1 DFAKRYYFAVNLRQ
15 DEYSAFADKAELF
28 WGASLGWEIAKEK
41 FWESA
46 GLDKV
51 FSSFKLRGSYGK
63 VGNTAGIG
71 DYAIFSTYGSG
82 LYGGLPTLAF
92 NQAGNPD
99 LQWETSTKTD
109 IGMNFGLFNE
119 RLLVDFAWYNNDISD
134 LILNVP
140 QAPSTGLPNA
150 VPTNIGTMFNKGVE
164 LAIGGTPVRTK
175 DFTWNSQFNITFN
188 KNEVTSLAPGLNEIL
203 TATSLETA
211 NRTAVGYPV
220 GYLWVVRTAGVDPQS
235 GRRIFVNRDGTRV
248 LYSHVPTTGQ
258 FNWQLEDGQRYNNPN
273 GTPRAITA
281 AFDAVMYANPHPKQ
295 FGGWE
300 NTFTYKGFD
309 LNVMLTYQLGYSV
322 YYGSNAGLHDQRFW
336 NNHVDMLT
344 AWRKPGDVTDIPRP
358 VYLDNVSNG
367 SAIPISYN
375 VYKADFVKVRNA
387 GIGYSIPAS
396 ILSKAKISSARI
408 SVTGQ
413 NLAIFTDY
421 PGPDPE
427 VSSNGNSNGAPGID
441 RNTVANARQ
450 ILIGLNI
457 GF

>member
-1 DFAKRYYFAVNLRQ
+1 
-15 DEYSAFADKAELF
+15 
-28 WGASLGWEIAKEK
+28 
-41 FWESA
+41 
-46 GLDKV
+46 
-51 FSSFKLRGSYGK
+51 
-63 VGNTAGIG
+63 
-71 DYAIFSTYGSG
+71 
-82 LYGGLPTLAF
+82 
-92 NQAGNPD
+92 
-99 LQWETSTKTD
+99 
-109 IGMNFGLFNE
+109 LFNE